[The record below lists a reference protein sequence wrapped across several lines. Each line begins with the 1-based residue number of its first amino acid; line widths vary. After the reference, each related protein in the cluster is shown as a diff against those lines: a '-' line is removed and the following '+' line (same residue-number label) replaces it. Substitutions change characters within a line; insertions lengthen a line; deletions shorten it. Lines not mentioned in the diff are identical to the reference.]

1 MKRNIIRSVLAAVM
15 ITFIASSAGAQFRYG
30 INAGVSIA
38 KPDLTG
44 LYITG
49 NTRPMIESGAG
60 FRGGLTLE
68 YQVPTLGL
76 AFDASV
82 DYLRYNI
89 RLTSKR
95 GGVVDNKY
103 TDIGRNFIEVPL
115 NIKYKFWLGNFHNL
129 VAPMVMT
136 GPSFMFNLDKQPENA
151 PLTQKRFQPGW
162 NVGLGFDIINF
173 IQLNAGYRFA
183 FGDAIKHSDI
193 LSNAKLRNKG
203 WYVSATI
210 LFDF

>member
-1 MKRNIIRSVLAAVM
+1 MKRYIFRSLLAAVM

-38 KPDLTG
+38 KPDLSGTVGTG
-44 LYITG
+44 AV
-49 NTRPMIESGAG
+49 IESGAG

-82 DYLRYNI
+82 DYLRYNL
-89 RLTSKR
+89 RLANER
-95 GGVVDNKY
+95 GASDY

-183 FGDAIKHSDI
+183 FGNAIKHSD
-193 LSNAKLRNKG
+193 LMGSAKLRNKG
-203 WYVSATI
+203 WYVSATL

>member
-1 MKRNIIRSVLAAVM
+1 MKRNIFRSLLAAVM
-15 ITFIASSAGAQFRYG
+15 ITSIASSVNAQFRYG

-38 KPDLTG
+38 KPDLSGTVGTG
-44 LYITG
+44 AV
-49 NTRPMIESGAG
+49 IESGAG

-76 AFDASV
+76 AFDASI
-82 DYLRYNI
+82 DYLRYNL
-89 RLTSKR
+89 RLANER
-95 GGVVDNKY
+95 GASDY

-183 FGDAIKHSDI
+183 FGNAIKHSD
-193 LSNAKLRNKG
+193 LMGSAKLRNKG
-203 WYVSATI
+203 WYVSATL

>member
-1 MKRNIIRSVLAAVM
+1 MKRNIFRSLLAAVM
-15 ITFIASSAGAQFRYG
+15 ITSIASSVNAQFRYG

-38 KPDLTG
+38 KPDLSGTVGTG
-44 LYITG
+44 AV
-49 NTRPMIESGAG
+49 IESGAG

-68 YQVPTLGL
+68 YQVPTLGV
-76 AFDASV
+76 AFDASI
-82 DYLRYNI
+82 DYLRYNL
-89 RLTSKR
+89 RLANER
-95 GGVVDNKY
+95 GASDY

-183 FGDAIKHSDI
+183 FGNAIKHSD
-193 LSNAKLRNKG
+193 LMGSAKLRNKG
-203 WYVSATI
+203 WYVTATL

>member
-1 MKRNIIRSVLAAVM
+1 MKRNIFRSLLAAFM
-15 ITFIASSAGAQFRYG
+15 ITSIASSVNAQFRYG

-38 KPDLTG
+38 KPDLSGTVGTG
-44 LYITG
+44 TV
-49 NTRPMIESGAG
+49 IESGAG

-82 DYLRYNI
+82 DYLRYNL
-89 RLTSKR
+89 RLANER
-95 GGVVDNKY
+95 GASDY

-183 FGDAIKHSDI
+183 FGNAIKHSD
-193 LSNAKLRNKG
+193 LMGSAKLRNKG
-203 WYVSATI
+203 WYVSATL

>member
-1 MKRNIIRSVLAAVM
+1 MKRNIFRSLLAAVM
-15 ITFIASSAGAQFRYG
+15 ITSIASSVNAQFRYG

-38 KPDLTG
+38 KPDLSGTVGTG
-44 LYITG
+44 AVIK
-49 NTRPMIESGAG
+49 SGAG

-68 YQVPTLGL
+68 YQVPTLGV
-76 AFDASV
+76 AFDASI
-82 DYLRYNI
+82 DYLRYNL
-89 RLTSKR
+89 RLANER
-95 GGVVDNKY
+95 GASDY

-183 FGDAIKHSDI
+183 FGNAIKHSD
-193 LSNAKLRNKG
+193 LMGSAKLRNKG
-203 WYVSATI
+203 WYVTATL

>member
-38 KPDLTG
+38 KPDLSGTVGTG
-44 LYITG
+44 AV
-49 NTRPMIESGAG
+49 IESGVG

-76 AFDASV
+76 AFDASI

-89 RLTSKR
+89 RLANER
-95 GGVVDNKY
+95 GASDY

-183 FGDAIKHSDI
+183 FGNAIKHSD
-193 LSNAKLRNKG
+193 LMGSAKLRNKG
-203 WYVSATI
+203 WYVSATL

>member
-1 MKRNIIRSVLAAVM
+1 MKRNIFRSLLAAVM
-15 ITFIASSAGAQFRYG
+15 ITSIASSVNAQFRYG

-38 KPDLTG
+38 KPDLSGTVGTG
-44 LYITG
+44 AV
-49 NTRPMIESGAG
+49 IESGAG

-82 DYLRYNI
+82 DYLRYNL
-89 RLTSKR
+89 RLANER
-95 GGVVDNKY
+95 GASDY

-183 FGDAIKHSDI
+183 FGNAIKHSD
-193 LSNAKLRNKG
+193 LMGSAKLRNKG
-203 WYVSATI
+203 WYVSAT
-210 LFDF
+210 LLVDF

>member
-1 MKRNIIRSVLAAVM
+1 MKRYIFRRLLAAVM

-38 KPDLTG
+38 KPDLSGTVGTG
-44 LYITG
+44 AV
-49 NTRPMIESGAG
+49 IESGAG

-76 AFDASV
+76 AFDTSV
-82 DYLRYNI
+82 DYLRYNL
-89 RLTSKR
+89 RLTSER

-183 FGDAIKHSDI
+183 FGNAIKHSDI
-193 LSNAKLRNKG
+193 MSDAKLRNKG
-203 WYVSATI
+203 WYVSATL

>member
-1 MKRNIIRSVLAAVM
+1 MKRNILRSLLAAVM
-15 ITFIASSAGAQFRYG
+15 ITSIASSVNAQFRYG

-38 KPDLTG
+38 KPDLSGTVGTG
-44 LYITG
+44 AV
-49 NTRPMIESGAG
+49 IESGAG

-82 DYLRYNI
+82 DYLRYNL
-89 RLTSKR
+89 RLTSER

-183 FGDAIKHSDI
+183 FGNAIKHSD
-193 LSNAKLRNKG
+193 LMGSAKLRNKG
-203 WYVSATI
+203 WYVSATL

>member
-1 MKRNIIRSVLAAVM
+1 MKRNILRSLLAAVM
-15 ITFIASSAGAQFRYG
+15 ITSIASSARAQFRYG

-38 KPDLTG
+38 KPDLSGTVGTG
-44 LYITG
+44 AV
-49 NTRPMIESGAG
+49 IESGAG

-82 DYLRYNI
+82 DYLRYNL
-89 RLTSKR
+89 RLANER
-95 GGVVDNKY
+95 GASDY

-183 FGDAIKHSDI
+183 FGNAIKHSD
-193 LSNAKLRNKG
+193 LMGSAKLRNKG
-203 WYVSATI
+203 WYVSATL

>member
-1 MKRNIIRSVLAAVM
+1 MKRNIFRSLLAAVM
-15 ITFIASSAGAQFRYG
+15 ITSIASSVNAQFRYG

-38 KPDLTG
+38 KPDLSGTVGTG
-44 LYITG
+44 AV
-49 NTRPMIESGAG
+49 IESGAG

-82 DYLRYNI
+82 DYLRYNL
-89 RLTSKR
+89 RLANER
-95 GGVVDNKY
+95 GASDY

-162 NVGLGFDIINF
+162 NIGLGFDIINF

-183 FGDAIKHSDI
+183 FGNAIKHSD
-193 LSNAKLRNKG
+193 LMGSAKLRNKG
-203 WYVSATI
+203 WYVSATL

>member
-1 MKRNIIRSVLAAVM
+1 MKRNIFRSLLAAVM
-15 ITFIASSAGAQFRYG
+15 ITSIASSVNAQFRYG

-38 KPDLTG
+38 KPDLSGTVGTG
-44 LYITG
+44 AV
-49 NTRPMIESGAG
+49 IESGVG

-76 AFDASV
+76 AFDASI
-82 DYLRYNI
+82 DYLRYNL
-89 RLTSKR
+89 RLANER
-95 GGVVDNKY
+95 GASDY

-183 FGDAIKHSDI
+183 FGNAIKHSD
-193 LSNAKLRNKG
+193 LMGSAKLRNKG
-203 WYVSATI
+203 WYVSATL

>member
-1 MKRNIIRSVLAAVM
+1 MKRNIFRSLLAAVM
-15 ITFIASSAGAQFRYG
+15 ITSIASSVNAQFRYG

-38 KPDLTG
+38 KPDLSGTVGTG
-44 LYITG
+44 AV
-49 NTRPMIESGAG
+49 IESGAG

-82 DYLRYNI
+82 DYLRYNL
-89 RLTSKR
+89 RLANER
-95 GGVVDNKY
+95 GASDY

-183 FGDAIKHSDI
+183 FGNAIKHSD
-193 LSNAKLRNKG
+193 LMGSAKLRNKG
-203 WYVSATI
+203 WYVSATL

>member
-1 MKRNIIRSVLAAVM
+1 MKRNILRSLLAAVM
-15 ITFIASSAGAQFRYG
+15 ITSIASSARAQFRYG

-38 KPDLTG
+38 KPDLSGTVGTG
-44 LYITG
+44 AV
-49 NTRPMIESGAG
+49 IESGAG

-89 RLTSKR
+89 RLANER
-95 GGVVDNKY
+95 GASDY

-115 NIKYKFWLGNFHNL
+115 NIKYKFWLGSLHNL

-162 NVGLGFDIINF
+162 NIGLGFDIINF

-183 FGDAIKHSDI
+183 FGNAIKHSD
-193 LSNAKLRNKG
+193 LMGSAKLRNKG
-203 WYVSATI
+203 WYVSATL

>member
-1 MKRNIIRSVLAAVM
+1 MKRNILRSLLAAVM
-15 ITFIASSAGAQFRYG
+15 ITSIASSVNAQFRYG

-38 KPDLTG
+38 KPDLSGTVGTG
-44 LYITG
+44 AV
-49 NTRPMIESGAG
+49 IESGAG

-82 DYLRYNI
+82 DYLRYNL
-89 RLTSKR
+89 RLANER
-95 GGVVDNKY
+95 GASDY

-162 NVGLGFDIINF
+162 NIGLGFDIINF

-183 FGDAIKHSDI
+183 FGNAIKHSD
-193 LSNAKLRNKG
+193 LMGSAKLRNKG
-203 WYVSATI
+203 WYVSATL